1 MAFAEDA
8 GAGLHGPRQRSW
20 GQRLD
25 NELDNLRAAV
35 AWSLQSRHPEV
46 AIRIGS
52 AVAVFFGWRRGR
64 PGEVRDWL
72 QAALD
77 LADRLP
83 GRVRA
88 MGYLELAEGL
98 RHLGEMKQARSR
110 CREAVRL
117 YRGVGDARGLAKS
130 LIRVSEM
137 ELSSGAPERAAEAA
151 TEGLN
156 LARVAGEPWITAYAL
171 CAALNAASGLAAAKD
186 FAEEAVAIAREIGDQ
201 TLQAMVLSNIGFAAL
216 EHSDCEYARTAVAEA
231 VALHRTAVD
240 DAGGY
245 IVSLTNFGL
254 VATVEGRNQ
263 EAERALHG
271 VLEACLRPGLLY
283 GVSEVLVAVAA
294 LASRASAHAR
304 AARLCG
310 AAEALTIESPPR
322 TQHRLCAEATA
333 SGRAALGDN
342 RWDQEFAPG
351 RQLGFEDAIGY
362 ALIDQDWCDIAT

>member
-25 NELDNLRAAV
+25 NELNNPRAAV

-83 GRVRA
+83 RRVRA

-130 LIRVSEM
+130 LIRVSEI
-137 ELSSGAPERAAEAA
+137 ELSSGAPGRAAEAA

-186 FAEEAVAIAREIGDQ
+186 FAEEAVAIAREITG
-201 TLQAMVLSNIGFAAL
+201 TLHAMVLSNIGFAAL

-254 VATVEGRNQ
+254 VATRRRQ
-263 EAERALHG
+263 E
-271 VLEACLRPGLLY
+271 
-283 GVSEVLVAVAA
+283 
-294 LASRASAHAR
+294 SR
-304 AARLCG
+304 
-310 AAEALTIESPPR
+310 
-322 TQHRLCAEATA
+322 
-333 SGRAALGDN
+333 GRAGLTRRA
-342 RWDQEFAPG
+342 
-351 RQLGFEDAIGY
+351 
-362 ALIDQDWCDIAT
+362 